1 MTASVWHELW
11 IRSLESWIGSERRS
25 AGRSLAESGAVQEV
39 EPRPGGF
46 RARIVRKRG
55 ADALSV
61 DLAVPVLAADVIAGV
76 IADVAGDPRM
86 AAYVLTG
93 GLPPQLATVG
103 SDGRPA
109 MVPDASEISG
119 ECSCGEWTGVCDH
132 LAALGWYL
140 AGLVAADP
148 FMILML
154 RGVGRDEFVRG
165 VRQFRGGAPPTGE
178 PRDPDPGVEARAA
191 YAAPSHPLPRSAP
204 LPWRAADP
212 VDLGSVPPSDSG
224 VEADALVD
232 LVADMAGRAVAMLQ
246 SRGGTGLELSLEE
259 DLVRRATGSPGRLA
273 RYAEMLG
280 WPLDELRAAA
290 DAWRI
295 GGSGGLR
302 VLRDRWEAP
311 ADVMA
316 EATAQVPAR
325 TRVAYNVV
333 SGPGFQLRLDHNGQ
347 WWRFRPDDELGW
359 MLATEGF
366 DDPADAADAP
376 SADA

>member
-1 MTASVWHELW
+1 
-11 IRSLESWIGSERRS
+11 
-25 AGRSLAESGAVQEV
+25 
-39 EPRPGGF
+39 
-46 RARIVRKRG
+46 
-55 ADALSV
+55 
-61 DLAVPVLAADVIAGV
+61 
-76 IADVAGDPRM
+76 
-86 AAYVLTG
+86 
-93 GLPPQLATVG
+93 
-103 SDGRPA
+103 
-109 MVPDASEISG
+109 
-119 ECSCGEWTGVCDH
+119 
-132 LAALGWYL
+132 
-140 AGLVAADP
+140 
-148 FMILML
+148 
-154 RGVGRDEFVRG
+154 
-165 VRQFRGGAPPTGE
+165 
-178 PRDPDPGVEARAA
+178 
-191 YAAPSHPLPRSAP
+191 
-204 LPWRAADP
+204 
-212 VDLGSVPPSDSG
+212 
-224 VEADALVD
+224 
-232 LVADMAGRAVAMLQ
+232 MAGRAVAMLQ